1 MALAVGRS
9 CFYWCQKAFCWVSFS
24 PGFSTIPQ
32 AGQRGLNNTV
42 KRMCREAFHPLV
54 GEFSNIENCS
64 LRSVLSKNNKRWE
77 GPTAPLGS
85 LSTLNLG
92 KQGCALSSA
101 VSYWPAVLWARILRP
116 SRRQDIHSVCS
127 GLLVQLCQLCH
138 LVAASSHQHHGNYV
152 INNLAWG
159 QHLSVITGWGGLW
172 DQRVYIMTKFLVLE
186 TLKQRPA

>member
-24 PGFSTIPQ
+24 PSFSTIPQ

-64 LRSVLSKNNKRWE
+64 LRSALSKNNKRWE

-92 KQGCALSSA
+92 KKRLRSLLCCKLLACSTLSQDSQAIQEAGHSLCMLRAAGPAVPA
-101 VSYWPAVLWARILRP
+101 VSLGSSLQP
-116 SRRQDIHSVCS
+116 SASW
-127 GLLVQLCQLCH
+127 QLCH
-138 LVAASSHQHHGNYV
+138 
-152 INNLAWG
+152 
-159 QHLSVITGWGGLW
+159 
-172 DQRVYIMTKFLVLE
+172 
-186 TLKQRPA
+186 